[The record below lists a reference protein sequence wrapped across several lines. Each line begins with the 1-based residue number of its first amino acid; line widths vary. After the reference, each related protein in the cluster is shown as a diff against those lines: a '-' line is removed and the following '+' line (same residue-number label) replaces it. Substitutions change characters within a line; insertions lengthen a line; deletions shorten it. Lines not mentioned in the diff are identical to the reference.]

1 MDNENLLKTIDKLEQ
16 EKYFYFL
23 YFLLMEELYEKYRQ
37 KLTGKLVDKLIAID
51 HNNKE
56 EN

>member
-1 MDNENLLKTIDKLEQ
+1 MDNENLLKTIDELER

-37 KLTGKLVDKLIAID
+37 KLTGKLIDKLIAIE
-51 HNNKE
+51 HGNKE

>member
-37 KLTGKLVDKLIAID
+37 KLTGKMVDKLIPIN

>member
-1 MDNENLLKTIDKLEQ
+1 MDNENLLKTIDELER

-37 KLTGKLVDKLIAID
+37 KLTGKLIDKLIDID
-51 HNNKE
+51 NNKE